1 MQGMQDDNRR
11 DNGNLRKFGSGG
23 PDGRTL
29 LGTLRTATS
38 V

>member
-23 PDGRTL
+23 RDGRTL